1 MRYQALA
8 AVWTAIVLW
17 SSAFVAIRAALQ
29 AFSPGGLAFL
39 RYIVAS
45 ITMGIAYYFLKN
57 KKKPSGYNIL
67 RLLVLGVVGV
77 GLYNVFLNYGEQ
89 SISSGMSSFIISQ
102 SPLFTAIFAAFYLEE
117 RITVGRILGFLL
129 SIAGIGVMTF
139 SEVSNNLTW
148 SLELVYIFLA
158 TIISSIYSIAQ
169 KPLLKTA
176 HPIEATTFIIW
187 GSAIF
192 LCIYTPDLIQDVSHA
207 SNYAIGTVIYL
218 GVFPAAIG
226 YITWSYALMHM
237 PTAQVV
243 SYLYF
248 SPFIATLIGW
258 LWLGEVPTLTS
269 LIGGIIA
276 MSGVYLINRSYPKY
290 PIAK

>member
-8 AVWTAIVLW
+8 AVWIAIVLW

-29 AFSPGGLAFL
+29 EFSPGGLALL

-45 ITMGIAYYFLKN
+45 LTMGIAYYFLNN
-57 KKKPSGYNIL
+57 KKKPSRYNIM
-67 RLLVLGVVGV
+67 RLLILGVIGV
-77 GLYNVFLNYGEQ
+77 GLYNVFLNYGELA
-89 SISSGMSSFIISQ
+89 ISSGVSSFIVSQ
-102 SPLFTAIFAAFYLEE
+102 SPLFTAIFAAIYLEE
-117 RITVGRILGFLL
+117 RITINRILGFLL

-139 SEVSNNLTW
+139 SELSNNLTW
-148 SLELVYIFLA
+148 SVELLYIFLA

-169 KPLLKTA
+169 KPLLKAA

-192 LCIYTPDLIQDVSHA
+192 LCIYTPDLIHDVSHA
-207 SNYAIGTVIYL
+207 SNYAISTVIYL
-218 GVFPAAIG
+218 GIFPAAIG
-226 YITWSYALMHM
+226 YITWSYALVHM

-276 MSGVYLINRSYPKY
+276 MIGVYLINRSYPKH
-290 PIAK
+290 PIPK